1 MDTKRIASGSR
12 RSTAVGSA
20 SQSHAAERD
29 RVLQFLKRYGWNATS
44 FQCLEEGMSYWFDEV
59 ADACVAYADTG
70 SAWVVAGAP
79 ITAPERLQEAA
90 ERFADAARAQRRRVC
105 FFAAEH
111 RFTAAVPFLSV
122 RIGEQPVWDPSSWA
136 ESVGQS
142 KSLREQFRRAR
153 VKGVSV
159 RLVPPEELAD
169 PSSGTRQAV
178 ERLIR
183 QWLTSRPMAPMG
195 FLVQLDPFPFAEERR
210 FFVAEQ
216 SGCCLGF
223 LAMVPVYQR
232 DGWLL
237 EDLLREAAS
246 PNGTSELLIDAAM
259 RTAAGEGSCFCT
271 LGLAPLAGRLPR
283 WLQIA
288 RALGSSFYNFEG
300 LRAFKNKLRPRRW
313 DRVYLCYPPDQNPLL
328 VFYDVLAAFAPR
340 GLFRFGIETLLHAPA
355 LPMRL
360 LALLLIPWTALLALA
375 PTDRWFPAAWVQIG
389 WVAFDLF
396 LIAGLLSLSTK
407 WRTWLATLLAV
418 LISADA
424 VLTLIEVATFNLPR
438 ARGALDGI
446 VSAIAVVGP
455 TLAAAFL
462 WAARRQPGRSS
473 DPGAASRLVA
483 GERG

>member
-1 MDTKRIASGSR
+1 MHDVSTSGQ
-12 RSTAVGSA
+12 SA
-20 SQSHAAERD
+20 ACHAAERD

-44 FQCLEEGMSYWFDEV
+44 FQCLEEGMSYWFDEA
-59 ADACVAYADTG
+59 ADACIAYADTG

-79 ITAPERLQEAA
+79 IAAPERIREVA
-90 ERFADAARAQRRRVC
+90 ERFVAEARSQRRRIC

-111 RFTAAVPFLSV
+111 RFTAAMPYLAV
-122 RIGEQPVWDPSSWA
+122 RIGEQPVWDPSRWD
-136 ESVGQS
+136 ESVGQA
-142 KSLREQFRRAR
+142 KSLREQLRRAR
-153 VKGVSV
+153 AKGVSV

-169 PSSGTRQAV
+169 PACPARQAV
-178 ERLIR
+178 DVLIR
-183 QWLTSRPMAPMG
+183 QWLSSRPMAPMG

-210 FFVAEQ
+210 FFVAERA
-216 SGCCLGF
+216 GHCIGF

-237 EDLLREAAS
+237 EDLLREASA
-246 PNGTSELLIDAAM
+246 PNGTNELLIDAAM
-259 RTAAGEGSCFCT
+259 RAAASEGSCFCT

-288 RALGSSFYNFEG
+288 RALGSNFYNFEG

-355 LPMRL
+355 LPMRV
-360 LALLLIPWTALLALA
+360 LALLLLPWTALLALA
-375 PTDRWFPAAWVQIG
+375 PTERWFPASWVQAA

-396 LIAGLLSLSTK
+396 LIVAIFALSAR
-407 WRTWLATLLAV
+407 WRVWLATLLAA

-424 VLTLIEVATFNLPR
+424 ALTLFEVLTFNLPR
-438 ARGALDGI
+438 THSVLEGL
-446 VSAIAVVGP
+446 VSIIAVVGP

-462 WAARRQPGRSS
+462 WSARRQPDWTREGR
-473 DPGAASRLVA
+473 
-483 GERG
+483 RG